1 MRKTTKGHGLTTSA
15 LVAILV
21 IAVIAFIVGGLLYGF
36 FGNGNPVGF
45 ATAFVIVYALLGLAV
60 IAGIVAA
67 LVQRIREVRGGE
79 QDEARKY

>member
-36 FGNGNPVGF
+36 FGHGNPEGF